1 MSGSENVLF
10 LTRDFNESDVSNVE
24 NEQDFQAAPADF
36 EELSLSS
43 SDWTVETLHSQIVK
57 GNIDLCPAFQRRG
70 VWDTSKKSAFIES
83 LVMNI
88 PVPQI
93 VLAKKPDS
101 RGEYLVLDGKQ
112 RLLSLKGYYA
122 GDFAVRKDGLI
133 PELNGKKYADLDDD
147 VKDALDNSTIRAVR
161 LSQWKSEAVLYA
173 IFHRLNTGSV
183 PLNTQELRSALL
195 SGPFT
200 NYAAD
205 FTEKDFTLAMLLNSS
220 ADGPDFRMRDIELFT
235 RYCGVTRMPELFQ
248 GNLREFLDNTTR
260 RLNSCFDPSQY
271 ESFANDMVRTIDLY
285 REVYRLID
293 KDSPTFSLIQPGKN
307 TRFNRAVF
315 DALCFPCKDV
325 WVRESLNRHR
335 EQVSA
340 SLSMLLRNQDF
351 INSCSLS
358 TKTRASLER
367 RIGLWADCLTGILGP
382 EVQVPRLSLN
392 DGD

>member
-1 MSGSENVLF
+1 MSGSENALF

-133 PELNGKKYADLDDD
+133 PELNGKSMQTLMM
-147 VKDALDNSTIRAVR
+147 T
-161 LSQWKSEAVLYA
+161 
-173 IFHRLNTGSV
+173 
-183 PLNTQELRSALL
+183 LR
-195 SGPFT
+195 
-200 NYAAD
+200 
-205 FTEKDFTLAMLLNSS
+205 TL
-220 ADGPDFRMRDIELFT
+220 R
-235 RYCGVTRMPELFQ
+235 
-248 GNLREFLDNTTR
+248 
-260 RLNSCFDPSQY
+260 
-271 ESFANDMVRTIDLY
+271 
-285 REVYRLID
+285 
-293 KDSPTFSLIQPGKN
+293 
-307 TRFNRAVF
+307 
-315 DALCFPCKDV
+315 
-325 WVRESLNRHR
+325 
-335 EQVSA
+335 
-340 SLSMLLRNQDF
+340 
-351 INSCSLS
+351 
-358 TKTRASLER
+358 
-367 RIGLWADCLTGILGP
+367 
-382 EVQVPRLSLN
+382 
-392 DGD
+392 